1 VGALQVHAQIDSHV
15 PRKEPG
21 DWALEISGSIFVTE
35 ETALRAGDGSDAEI
49 GIVKAFLIQIREA
62 RREGLQASAVLNAK
76 SFATSEYSQL
86 FKKLEWR
93 KRVSRKF
100 EPRSAD
106 LLILDRIELKP
117 EYRGQAFGLLAA
129 RCVIEMFGSRCG
141 LVACKPF
148 PLQFEG
154 SNRWRPPAA
163 DTRTVTRKELDLA
176 QTLIHSLAAGFEPE
190 KYRDTY
196 REKLESI
203 IAGRVAGQPVAVPE
217 KPSGTASVL
226 DITEALQKSLAALKK
241 PVASE
246 EQPSRVAKEYR
257 GSAKKNFSRRR
268 IVVGGQQ
275 RGRVR
280 LRTQVFAIVR
290 G

>member
-1 VGALQVHAQIDSHV
+1 VGNKRATSENLWGSVHVHAQIDSHV
-15 PRKEPG
+15 PRKEPS
-21 DWALEISGSIFVTE
+21 DWALEISGSIFATE
-35 ETALRAGDGSDAEI
+35 QIAFRAGDGSDAEI

-117 EYRGQAFGLLAA
+117 EYRGHGFGLLAA

-141 LVACKPF
+141 LVACKPY

-154 SNRWRPPAA
+154 SNRWRPPARVWGA
-163 DTRTVTRKELDLA
+163 TRAMRRARKKLRQYWARLGFQRVPRTMLYALD
-176 QTLIHSLAAGFEPE
+176 PE
-190 KYRDTY
+190 IG
-196 REKLESI
+196 LPSF
-203 IAGRVAGQPVAVPE
+203 GQML
-217 KPSGTASVL
+217 G
-226 DITEALQKSLAALKK
+226 
-241 PVASE
+241 
-246 EQPSRVAKEYR
+246 AK
-257 GSAKKNFSRRR
+257 GK
-268 IVVGGQQ
+268 
-275 RGRVR
+275 
-280 LRTQVFAIVR
+280 
-290 G
+290 